1 MDFQQKVKLL
11 EEKIKSLEEEN
22 LKLKINTSSTGE
34 SLGSSLETTKM
45 MLRESHERFKGLV
58 ELLPQTVWEADK
70 NGFFTFINE
79 YATIEFGYTSEDV
92 IGKLNLLETVI
103 PSERQAIV
111 EKLQSEMPMR
121 GIGRQ
126 ATFLRKDGSTFI
138 GLVHYSPLIKNG
150 ELAGFQGI
158 ITNIDEHKKIEE
170 KLRRSEESY
179 RLIVENQTDLVVK
192 VNKEGEF
199 LYASP
204 SYCKY
209 FNKTENDLLGNSF
222 LPLVHEDDRANTIKS
237 MEALYREPYSCY
249 LEQRVFIDGNWR
261 WLAWQDTSILDSQN
275 NVVEII
281 GVGRDITDQKKAE
294 IELFESNQRNKAILE
309 ALPDAIFIFEQDG
322 VFIDCHSPKSNI
334 LLFTPDFFIGKNI
347 KDIAPP
353 HLVELN
359 EQKLDELFKTGQL
372 QHYSYPLEVNGKSMH
387 FDARMVKLGENNALS
402 IVRDIT
408 DQKLAEE
415 ALRQSEENY
424 HTIFQLA
431 NDSIIIHD
439 SRTANII
446 DANKVA
452 IESYGLKTL
461 DELIEYGYT
470 FESPYSIKE
479 AMLWHNKA
487 LTKGPQVFEW
497 KNTRIDGEIFWEE
510 VHLSA
515 VKILGVD
522 RVISISRDITLRK
535 TIEEKLQK
543 INRELKDRNEEYAA
557 LNEEYVTQN
566 EELINAKEKA
576 EAADKLKSAFLANMS
591 HEIRTPMNAIVGFSS
606 LLERGG
612 ISLEKQQS
620 FSKVIKKRSNDLL
633 KIIDDI
639 LDISKIEANQIV
651 IQNTHGNINKILDEI
666 LDYSL
671 SKIEIDNKQNLRVS
685 ISNQIVNEP
694 EIMADI
700 GRLKQVLFNLIEN
713 SLKFTKSGSIEIGC
727 KKHKNNKLLFYVKD
741 TGTGIPND
749 KLQLIFER
757 FHQAHDLVEST
768 NGGTGLGLSIS
779 KGLVELMG
787 GEIWVES
794 KVGEGSSFMFTIS
807 HIKANP
813 LKQEGLTIESVKPTN
828 INSSILIVEDDEVNA
843 SYLKEML
850 STTGASLHIANTG
863 GQALQM
869 LESMPKI
876 KVILLDIR
884 LPDYSGLDLIKPLK
898 DISPSVKII
907 VQSAYATIEDKQ
919 LGLNAGCDAYVTKP
933 INETEIIS
941 TIISKLKE

>member
-22 LKLKINTSSTGE
+22 LKLKTNTSSAGE
-34 SLGSSLETTKM
+34 LLDSSLEDTKK

-111 EKLQSEMPMR
+111 EKLQSEMPKR
-121 GIGRQ
+121 GVGRQ
-126 ATFLRKDGSTFI
+126 ATFLRKDGSTFT
-138 GLVHYSPLIKNG
+138 GLVHYSPLIKSG
-150 ELAGFQGI
+150 ELVGFQGI
-158 ITNIDEHKKIEE
+158 ITNIEEQKKIEE
-170 KLRRSEESY
+170 KLRISEESY

-192 VNKEGEF
+192 VNINGEF
-199 LYASP
+199 LYVSP

-209 FNKTENDLLGNSF
+209 FSKTEDELLGKPF
-222 LPLVHEDDRANTIKS
+222 LPLVHEDDKENTIKS
-237 MEALYREPYSCY
+237 MESLYREPFNCY
-249 LEQRVFIDGNWR
+249 IEQRVFINNEWR
-261 WLAWQDTSILDSQN
+261 WLAWQDTSILNDQN
-275 NVVEII
+275 DVVEII

-294 IELFESNQRNKAILE
+294 IELLESNQRNKAILE
-309 ALPDAIFIFEQDG
+309 ALPDAIFVFDRDG
-322 VFIDCHSPKSNI
+322 VFIDCHSPKSS
-334 LLFTPDFFIGKNI
+334 LLLYPPDFFIGKNI
-347 KDIAPP
+347 KDIAPK

-359 EQKLDELFKTGQL
+359 EQKLDDLFNTNQL
-372 QHYSYPLEVNGKSMH
+372 QHYSYPLKVNGKLMY
-387 FDARMVKLGENNALS
+387 FDARMVKLGERNALS

-408 DQKLAEE
+408 DQKLAEV
-415 ALRQSEENY
+415 ALQQSEENY

-439 SRTANII
+439 SQSAKII

-470 FESPYSIKE
+470 FESPYSIVE
-479 AMLWHNKA
+479 AMQWHKKA

-497 KNTRIDGEIFWEE
+497 KNTRVDGEIFWEE

-522 RVISISRDITLRK
+522 RVISISRDITIRK
-535 TIEEKLQK
+535 SFEEKLK
-543 INRELKDRNEEYAA
+543 SINRELKDRNEEYAA

-566 EELINAKEKA
+566 EELIIAKEKA

-612 ISLEKQQS
+612 ISPEKQKNYS
-620 FSKVIKKRSNDLL
+620 IVIKKRSNDLL

-639 LDISKIEANQIV
+639 LDISKIEANQID
-651 IQNTHGNINKILDEI
+651 IQNSQGNINKILDDI

-671 SKIEIDNKQNLRVS
+671 SKIEIDNKPNLRVS
-685 ISNQIVNEP
+685 ISNQIADEP
-694 EIMADI
+694 EIITDT
-700 GRLKQVLFNLIEN
+700 GRLKQILFNLIEN
-713 SLKFTKSGSIEIGC
+713 ALKFTQSGTIEIGC
-727 KKHKNNKLLFYVKD
+727 RKHANNKLLFYVKD
-741 TGTGIPND
+741 TGTGIPED

-768 NGGTGLGLSIS
+768 NGGTGLGLAIS

-787 GEIWVES
+787 GEIWVNS
-794 KVGEGSSFMFTIS
+794 KVGEGSTFMFTIT
-807 HIKANP
+807 HTKANALINNG
-813 LKQEGLTIESVKPTN
+813 LKIESDNSVN
-828 INSSILIVEDDEVNA
+828 IDTTILIVEDDIVNA
-843 SYLKEML
+843 SFLMEML
-850 STTGASLHIANTG
+850 GSTGATLLIAYTG
-863 GQALQM
+863 GQALKL
-869 LESMPKI
+869 LESTPSI

-884 LPDYSGLDLIKPLK
+884 LPDYNGLELIKLLK
-898 DISPSVKII
+898 EISPSVKII
-907 VQSAYATIEDKQ
+907 FQSAYATIEDKQ
-919 LGLNAGCDAYVTKP
+919 IGYNAGCDGYVTKP
-933 INETEIIS
+933 INESELIS
-941 TIISKLKE
+941 MIISKLKS